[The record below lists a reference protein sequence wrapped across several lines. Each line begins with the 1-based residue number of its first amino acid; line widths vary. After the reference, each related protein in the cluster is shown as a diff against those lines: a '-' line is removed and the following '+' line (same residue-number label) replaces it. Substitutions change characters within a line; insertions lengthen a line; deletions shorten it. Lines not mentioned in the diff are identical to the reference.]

1 MSCIICYSCA
11 SFSFIAGDGRARN
24 YETNDIL
31 DEHFPK
37 VIQINPNV
45 IMGIAGTGNVCV
57 GAVDSLPENTINLGL
72 TEIAE
77 ILCENAK
84 RIHQETGL
92 NGSIILSG
100 IENGKIATISFSHKN
115 RYRIDRKEP
124 RNNDSFFL
132 SFYPNNVQNDIF
144 YECYNKFD
152 GKNLNAIIKETFH
165 RVAAIS
171 DTVNENISLLTVELP
186 T

>member
-11 SFSFIAGDGRARN
+11 SFSFIAGDGRVRN

-37 VIQINPNV
+37 VIQINTNV
-45 IMGIAGTGNVCV
+45 IMGFAGTSNVCA
-57 GAVDSLPENTINLGL
+57 GALNSLPQNTVDLSL

-77 ILCENAK
+77 ILCKNAK

-92 NGSIILSG
+92 KGSIILSG
-100 IENGKIATISFSHKN
+100 IESEKIATISFSHKN

-124 RNNDSFFL
+124 GSNDSFLL

-144 YECYNKFD
+144 YECYNEFD
-152 GKNLNAIIKETFH
+152 GKNLNSIIKETFH